1 MSPTYDLIIK
11 GGIVVLPDGCQ
22 ETDIAVK
29 DGVIAAIGRF
39 TDSEAEAER
48 IHDAAGLTVLP
59 GAVDI
64 HVHFNEPGL
73 GSWEGFA
80 SGSASLA
87 AGGVTTYVDM
97 PLNGVPPTVSAEAFA
112 LKLDRAEGASYVDY
126 ALWGGLVPGN
136 QDELAGLADRGAV
149 GFKAFMSEP
158 GGEGEDI
165 FARADDVTL
174 LEGMR
179 EIARLGGLLALHA
192 ESEAIT
198 KELAA
203 RLQAEGSTDMQAYL
217 ASRPVIAE
225 AEAVNRALLYA
236 RHTGCALHFVHI
248 SSVQALELIDAAK
261 AEGLNV
267 TAETCPHYL
276 CLTDEDAVRIGA
288 VAKCAPP
295 LRDQAN
301 RELMWEA
308 FRSGSIDVIASDHSP
323 CPPEMKLSENYFEIW
338 GGISGAQST
347 LPIMIEEGHIKRGI
361 ALERIAEATA
371 FAPARRTGLAY
382 RKGSIEVGKDA
393 DFALV
398 DFSNSFVLQPADLLY
413 RHKQSPYS
421 GYAFSHSIAATFC
434 RGYQVYERGTG
445 VIDGRR
451 GSYIPGKKSSVG
463 VRGTAYAR

>member
-1 MSPTYDLIIK
+1 MSPKYDLILK
-11 GGIVVLPDGCQ
+11 GGTVVLPDGCK

-29 DGVIAAIGRF
+29 DGVITAIGTIPD
-39 TDSEAEAER
+39 TDAGQVYE
-48 IHDAAGLTVLP
+48 AAGLTVMP
-59 GAVDI
+59 GAIDI

-80 SGSASLA
+80 TGSASLA

-97 PLNGVPPTVSAEAFA
+97 PLNGVPPTVSAKAFD
-112 LKLDRAEGASYVDY
+112 LKLQHAESSSYVDY

-136 QDELAGLADRGAV
+136 KDELAGLAARGAV

-165 FARADDVTL
+165 FTRADDLTL

-179 EIARLGGLLALHA
+179 EIAGLGGLLALHA
-192 ESEAIT
+192 ESDAIT
-198 KELAA
+198 QEMAA
-203 RLQAEGSTDMQAYL
+203 RLRSQDSIDMRAYL

-225 AEAVNRALLYA
+225 VEAVNRALLYA
-236 RHTGCALHFVHI
+236 RQTGCALHFVHI

-261 AEGLNV
+261 AEGLDV

-276 CLTDEDAVRIGA
+276 SLTDEDAVRIGA

-295 LRDQAN
+295 LRDRDN

-308 FRSGSIDVIASDHSP
+308 FRRGSIDIIASDHSP
-323 CPPEMKLSENYFEIW
+323 CPPEMKLSDNNFEIW

-347 LPIMIEEGHIKRGI
+347 LNMMIEEGYIKRGVD
-361 ALERIAEATA
+361 LQCIAEATA
-371 FAPARRTGLAY
+371 ATPARRTGLAY

-393 DFALV
+393 DFALI
-398 DFSNSFVLQPADLLY
+398 DFSSGFVLQPENLLY
-413 RHKQSPYS
+413 RHKQSPYI

-434 RGYQVYERGTG
+434 RGHQVYEHGTGVAQAQGCKGIFIPGKQSGVYERGT
-445 VIDGRR
+445 
-451 GSYIPGKKSSVG
+451 
-463 VRGTAYAR
+463 AYA